1 MSTREISSTLNF
13 IITLL
18 NDVKYQAI
26 KSNSAYLMI
35 VDIIA
40 ARYSNTNIIL
50 YRTTKHRSKP
60 NESCRWYDFTFL
72 YFTVC
77 CTVRTSMYVVP
88 YVLHCMSY
96 RTYCTVCCIVH
107 TLYCM
112 YVKFLISF
120 YMMLKHP
127 IKLFCLFALSC
138 LPKLIVHF
146 AGSTQISGGKKLKN
160 SSTCSWISLWIFL
173 VVGDDVE
180 EREIYVEERRC
191 WREKMLRREDVEER
205 KKMS

>member
-88 YVLHCMSY
+88 YVLHCMLY
-96 RTYCTVCCIVH
+96 RTYTV
-107 TLYCM
+107 LY
-112 YVKFLISF
+112 VRKVSHFFL
-120 YMMLKHP
+120 Y
-127 IKLFCLFALSC
+127 
-138 LPKLIVHF
+138 
-146 AGSTQISGGKKLKN
+146 
-160 SSTCSWISLWIFL
+160 
-173 VVGDDVE
+173 DVE
-180 EREIYVEERRC
+180 TSHKAILLICFELPSKINCAFC
-191 WREKMLRREDVEER
+191 WFNSNFWR
-205 KKMS
+205 KKVEK